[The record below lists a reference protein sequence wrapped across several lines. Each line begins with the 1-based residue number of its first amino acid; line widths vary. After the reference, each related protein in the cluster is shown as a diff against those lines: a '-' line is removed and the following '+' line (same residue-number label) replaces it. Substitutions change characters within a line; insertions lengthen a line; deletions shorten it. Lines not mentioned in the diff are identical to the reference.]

1 MTLRPPNS
9 SRTSLR
15 TWPCGSSTADGLANG
30 SSRRRR
36 RCGYRAG
43 RQPQGRRRRC
53 RGRLFGVINEV
64 LARRHWP
71 ETDPLAR
78 RLTVEVSGRAFEA
91 KIVGVVGAARAR
103 GFDSLPRPEVFVP
116 HAQGGGEGL
125 TYDGGMTDVVR
136 TAGDPAAG
144 IAAIQD
150 VVWAVD
156 PEQTFYSVATVDQL
170 LSDTLAVRRFM
181 TALLTLFGLA
191 ALVLAGVGI
200 YGVIAVATGQRT
212 REIGLR
218 LAMGAQPRDMVRM
231 VVGGAL
237 GLAGAGVAA
246 GLLATLL
253 ASRALVSL
261 LFEVS
266 PTDLTT
272 LAGVSLV
279 LLLVAAAAA
288 GVPARRAA
296 RVDPL
301 AALRIE

>member
-1 MTLRPPNS
+1 
-9 SRTSLR
+9 
-15 TWPCGSSTADGLANG
+15 
-30 SSRRRR
+30 
-36 RCGYRAG
+36 
-43 RQPQGRRRRC
+43 
-53 RGRLFGVINEV
+53 
-64 LARRHWP
+64 
-71 ETDPLAR
+71 
-78 RLTVEVSGRAFEA
+78 
-91 KIVGVVGAARAR
+91 
-103 GFDSLPRPEVFVP
+103 
-116 HAQGGGEGL
+116 
-125 TYDGGMTDVVR
+125 MTDVVR

-170 LSDTLAVRRFM
+170 LSDTLAARRFM

-237 GLAGAGVAA
+237 GPAGAGVAA

-279 LLLVAAAAA
+279 LLLVAAADA

>member
-1 MTLRPPNS
+1 MLRRSP
-9 SRTSLR
+9 
-15 TWPCGSSTADGLANG
+15 
-30 SSRRRR
+30 
-36 RCGYRAG
+36 
-43 RQPQGRRRRC
+43 
-53 RGRLFGVINEV
+53 
-64 LARRHWP
+64 
-71 ETDPLAR
+71 
-78 RLTVEVSGRAFEA
+78 
-91 KIVGVVGAARAR
+91 
-103 GFDSLPRPEVFVP
+103 GF
-116 HAQGGGEGL
+116 
-125 TYDGGMTDVVR
+125 
-136 TAGDPAAG
+136 
-144 IAAIQD
+144 
-150 VVWAVD
+150 
-156 PEQTFYSVATVDQL
+156 
-170 LSDTLAVRRFM
+170 
-181 TALLTLFGLA
+181 
-191 ALVLAGVGI
+191 
-200 YGVIAVATGQRT
+200 AVAA
-212 REIGLR
+212 IGLR

-279 LLLVAAAAA
+279 LLLVAAADA

>member
-1 MTLRPPNS
+1 MVRA
-9 SRTSLR
+9 RSLVPLDER
-15 TWPCGSSTADGLANG
+15 AD
-30 SSRRRR
+30 
-36 RCGYRAG
+36 AG
-43 RQPQGRRRRC
+43 GPQVA
-53 RGRLFGVINEV
+53 VINEV

-103 GFDSLPRPEVFVP
+103 GFDSLPRPEVVVP

-144 IAAIQD
+144 IAALQD
-150 VVWAVD
+150 FVWAVD

-170 LSDTLAVRRFM
+170 LSDTLAARRFM
-181 TALLTLFGLA
+181 TALLTLFGPA

-246 GLLATLL
+246 DLLATLL